1 MGKGKKPKKGGIAIV
16 ISVGKPKGGKATKP
30 PFPVDPAAMKKAL
43 STEELR
49 QAAETGGVDRL
60 DRTMGGLSTDPY
72 HGRGTRDINLTGPG
86 QERFKEAAMTRRS
99 VMDPLRTSMD
109 MEGANRVSTQ
119 EPIRT
124 FNWRTGR
131 RGVVPL
137 NERAASGTEFEYQF
151 PKLQAHETAAFSDPE
166 RPLEVTG
173 MTGQPTTSL
182 AGPSGPIT
190 DVTNKPEL
198 ADIVD
203 DAQEKPMPSF
213 RDQLSQR
220 SARNE
225 ERRKQQAVEMMET
238 QRLQEEARKIQEQI
252 ARNEAL
258 IQEAQ
263 AQKEAQAALGGAKPP
278 PVAGSAAARNF
289 IAARAAA
296 PKSANPRRGTR
307 RKFLTNAQKRNRQMQ
322 RKSEPM
328 DLAFQLLKG
337 WADSYEPSSE
347 DDPEARRAREEEQF
361 EEFMR
366 NLDDPEFA
374 AGVEE
379 DHGMMPNEPDMPK
392 TSTADN
398 AQVQRL
404 VRLLLQG
411 KMPGMG
417 KR

>member
-1 MGKGKKPKKGGIAIV
+1 VGKDKKPKKGGIAVI

-43 STEELR
+43 TTAELR
-49 QAAETGGVDRL
+49 EASRTGGISRIPG
-60 DRTMGGLSTDPY
+60 TMGGLSTDPY
-72 HGRGTRDINLTGPG
+72 HGRGTKDITLTRPG
-86 QERFKEAAMTRRS
+86 AERFSEAAMTRRS
-99 VMDPLRTSMD
+99 VLDPLRTSMA
-109 MEGANRVSTQ
+109 MGNQVSPSGD
-119 EPIRT
+119 E
-124 FNWRTGR
+124 F
-131 RGVVPL
+131 
-137 NERAASGTEFEYQF
+137 RAEF
-151 PKLQAHETAAFSDPE
+151 PDLQPHEARAFADPE
-166 RPLEVTG
+166 RSLEATG

-225 ERRKQQAVEMMET
+225 ERRKQQALEAMET
-238 QRLQEEARKIQEQI
+238 ARLREEARKIEEQI
-252 ARNEAL
+252 ARN
-258 IQEAQ
+258 Q
-263 AQKEAQAALGGAKPP
+263 ARIEDARAEKEARRALGGAAPP
-278 PVAGSAAARNF
+278 PVAGSAAAKKF
-289 IAARAAA
+289 TAARAAQ
-296 PKSANPRRGTR
+296 PKSRNPKRGTR
-307 RKFLTNAQKRNRQMQ
+307 RKFMSNAQKRNRQML
-322 RKSEPM
+322 RRSEPM

-347 DDPEARRAREEEQF
+347 DDPEERRAREERQF

-379 DHGMMPNEPDMPK
+379 DHGMIPNEPETPK

-417 KR
+417 RR

>member
-1 MGKGKKPKKGGIAIV
+1 
-16 ISVGKPKGGKATKP
+16 
-30 PFPVDPAAMKKAL
+30 
-43 STEELR
+43 
-49 QAAETGGVDRL
+49 
-60 DRTMGGLSTDPY
+60 
-72 HGRGTRDINLTGPG
+72 
-86 QERFKEAAMTRRS
+86 
-99 VMDPLRTSMD
+99 
-109 MEGANRVSTQ
+109 
-119 EPIRT
+119 
-124 FNWRTGR
+124 
-131 RGVVPL
+131 
-137 NERAASGTEFEYQF
+137 
-151 PKLQAHETAAFSDPE
+151 
-166 RPLEVTG
+166 

-182 AGPSGPIT
+182 AGPRGPIT

-225 ERRKQQAVEMMET
+225 ERRKQQALEAMET
-238 QRLQEEARKIQEQI
+238 ARLREEARKIEEQI
-252 ARNEAL
+252 ARNQARIEDARAE
-258 IQEAQ
+258 QEARR
-263 AQKEAQAALGGAKPP
+263 ALGGATPP
-278 PVAGSAAARNF
+278 PVAGSAAAKKF
-289 IAARAAA
+289 IAARAAQ
-296 PKSANPRRGTR
+296 PKSRNPKRGTR
-307 RKFLTNAQKRNRQMQ
+307 RKFMSNAQKRNRQML
-322 RKSEPM
+322 RRSEPM

-347 DDPEARRAREEEQF
+347 DDPEERRAREERQF

-374 AGVEE
+374 AGVEQ
-379 DHGMMPNEPDMPK
+379 DYGMIPNEPEKPK

-417 KR
+417 RR

>member
-1 MGKGKKPKKGGIAIV
+1 
-16 ISVGKPKGGKATKP
+16 
-30 PFPVDPAAMKKAL
+30 
-43 STEELR
+43 
-49 QAAETGGVDRL
+49 
-60 DRTMGGLSTDPY
+60 MGGLSEDPY
-72 HGRGTRDINLTGPG
+72 HGRGTRDVNLTRPG
-86 QERFKEAAMTRRS
+86 QERFKEAAMTRPS
-99 VMDPLRTSMD
+99 VMDPLRTSMS
-109 MEGANRVSTQ
+109 MEPANRLSTQ
-119 EPIRT
+119 PRLRSGSR
-124 FNWRTGR
+124 FVP
-131 RGVVPL
+131 GVGFLPRFKPL
-137 NERAASGTEFEYQF
+137 NEQTGVGGEFETQF
-151 PKLQAHETAAFSDPE
+151 PDLQAHETAAFSDPE
-166 RPLEVTG
+166 RPVEVTG

-220 SARNE
+220 SAKNE
-225 ERRKQQAVEMMET
+225 ERRKQQEVEMMET
-238 QRLQEEARKIQEQI
+238 HRLQEEARKIQEQI
-252 ARNEAL
+252 ARNDAL

-379 DHGMMPNEPDMPK
+379 DHGMM
-392 TSTADN
+392 
-398 AQVQRL
+398 
-404 VRLLLQG
+404 
-411 KMPGMG
+411 
-417 KR
+417 